1 MFNPLLGI
9 TLNFICIIMVVMNA
23 LILIGMLVMV
33 IKKQKLDL
41 LLWIVLFSSI
51 TELIELYTVKKIG
64 SFISCI
70 IVIGMTLTCMI
81 AKIQS
86 GYIEEIQEESQEE
99 SYVE

>member
-1 MFNPLLGI
+1 
-9 TLNFICIIMVVMNA
+9 
-23 LILIGMLVMV
+23 MV

-41 LLWIVLFSSI
+41 LLWIVLFCSI
-51 TELIELYTVKKIG
+51 SELISLYIAEYIG
-64 SFISCI
+64 SFILCI
-70 IVIGMTLTCMI
+70 IVIGMALTCMI

>member
-1 MFNPLLGI
+1 MFNPI
-9 TLNFICIIMVVMNA
+9 VIARLNFILIIMVVMNVV
-23 LILIGMLVMV
+23 IVIGMIVMA

-41 LLWIVLFSSI
+41 LLCVALLCSISKLIRLDI
-51 TELIELYTVKKIG
+51 TEDIGLFILY
-64 SFISCI
+64 I

-86 GYIEEIQEESQEE
+86 GYIEEIQEENQEE